1 MNTEILAVL
10 DISGSM
16 APIAADAIGG
26 FNTFLKDQQAIE
38 GEARLTV
45 ALFDDQY
52 QVLYT
57 AKPLAEAEP
66 LTSATFVPR
75 GATALMD
82 AIGRTLSVQG
92 ARIEA
97 EGWAEKVIV
106 CITTDGGENQSKEF
120 TSPMIRDLVGQA
132 EAKGWVFVFLAAN
145 QDAFATAAHYGMS
158 GAHAQNFA
166 ATGAGMAKGYASVSN
181 TTRALRTGES
191 VLPSQAEASLQAA
204 LVAKATPKP
213 RKARKGA

>member
-16 APIAADAIGG
+16 ERIKADAIGG
-26 FNTFLKDQQAIE
+26 FNTFLKDQQAIK

-45 ALFDDQY
+45 VLFDDQY
-52 QVLYT
+52 EVLYC

-66 LTSATFVPR
+66 LNDSTFVPR

-82 AIGRTLSVQG
+82 AIGRTIEVEG

-106 CITTDGGENQSKEF
+106 CITTDGEENNSHRYNY
-120 TSPMIRDLVGQA
+120 PAIRELVKAA
-132 EAKGWVFVFLAAN
+132 EARGWVFVFLAAN
-145 QDAFATAAHYGMS
+145 QDAFATASHYGFNP
-158 GAHAQNFA
+158 AHAQNFA
-166 ATGAGMAKGYASVSN
+166 ATGAGMTQAYASISN

-191 VLPSQAEASLQAA
+191 VLPKSAEAALTAKPPKKAA
-204 LVAKATPKP
+204 KS
-213 RKARKGA
+213 RKGA

>member
-16 APIAADAIGG
+16 TTIAADAIGG

-45 ALFDDQY
+45 VLFDDQY
-52 QVLYT
+52 QVLYAAT
-57 AKPLAEAEP
+57 PLAEAQP
-66 LTSATFVPR
+66 LTAQTFVPR
-75 GATALMD
+75 GGTALMD
-82 AIGRTLSVQG
+82 AIGRTLQVEG

-120 TSPMIRDLVGQA
+120 TAPMVRELVTAA

-145 QDAFATAAHYGMS
+145 QDAFATAKFYGMS

-166 ATGAGMAKGYASVSN
+166 ATGAGMSEGYASVSN
-181 TTRALRTGES
+181 VTRSLRAGPEAAVEDVLALRDT
-191 VLPSQAEASLQAA
+191 P
-204 LVAKATPKP
+204 ATPKK
-213 RKARKGA
+213 KAKAQKGA